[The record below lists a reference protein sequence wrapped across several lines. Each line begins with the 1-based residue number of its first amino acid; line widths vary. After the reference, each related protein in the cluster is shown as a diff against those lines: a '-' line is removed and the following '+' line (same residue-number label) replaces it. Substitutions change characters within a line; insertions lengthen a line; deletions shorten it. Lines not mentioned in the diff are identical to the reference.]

1 MLGFRSERG
10 RRRATANLVADE
22 QRRCAM
28 FRKIG
33 LLGLMVLV
41 QLEENAGAE
50 MLCLIA
56 DPCRRYGEE

>member
-1 MLGFRSERG
+1 MCDVQENRVFSGASES
-10 RRRATANLVADE
+10 LILQFVA
-22 QRRCAM
+22 
-28 FRKIG
+28 G